1 MKRTVFITVRSGSTR
16 SIDKNVKPFLSDGT
30 SLLQN
35 RLLQLIKVI
44 CDEIVVSTNCKIC
57 KLQASEISK
66 YDKRIKIIDRP
77 EDLCNSK
84 TKVSDIMK
92 HIAVESKSETILWTH
107 VTAPFISS
115 KDFNNAFK
123 FYEDKNSYDS
133 VVSVNKIQNFLWD
146 KDKKIVSNNN
156 NKNNKWP
163 NTQDLYPLYEFNH
176 AIYVCSKDL
185 LSTGERVGNFP
196 YLYECHAEAKIDI
209 DWEQDFKH
217 AQKLATISLNTVSL
231 SEFYKTF
238 NHERKT

>member
-16 SIDKNVKPFLSDGT
+16 AIDKNVKPFLTDGT

-44 CDEIVVSTNCKIC
+44 CNEIIVSTNCKIC
-57 KLQASEISK
+57 KSQANEISK
-66 YDKRIKIIDRP
+66 HEKRIKIIDRP
-77 EDLCNSK
+77 EDLCNSE
-84 TKVSDIMK
+84 TKVSDLMK
-92 HIAVESKSETILWTH
+92 HIAAESKSETILWTH
-107 VTAPFISS
+107 VTAPFVSS
-115 KDFNNAFK
+115 EDLNNAFK
-123 FYEDKNSYDS
+123 LYEDKKNYDS

-156 NKNNKWP
+156 NKDNKWP
-163 NTQDLYPLYEFNH
+163 NTQDLHPLYEFNH
-176 AIYVCSKDL
+176 AIYVCSKNL

-209 DWEQDFKH
+209 DWEQDFKY
-217 AQKLATISLNTVSL
+217 AQKLATISSNTVSL

-238 NHERKT
+238 SNIKKK